1 MRSSQGTA
9 GAAGLLMVAMV
20 ASRLLGYLR
29 DVLIYAR
36 FGQNNLTDAYQAAFS
51 IPDFLYLLLVGGALS
66 SAFIPVFAGYLATDQ
81 EEEAWKVAS
90 IVFNFVVLLMLVG
103 IGLGLVYTPEL
114 VRLLVP
120 GFDAAT
126 MKLTVTLTR
135 IMFAQAF
142 FMALSG
148 VAMGVLYS
156 YRYFT
161 ATAFSAVLY
170 NLGIILVGWFFS
182 PRLGIA
188 AFSLGVVAGAVAGFA
203 VQVPP
208 LLRYGV
214 RYHFSLNLR
223 HPGVRRI
230 WRLMVPVLVS
240 LSVTQLNLFVNQN
253 LASHLSEGLVAALR
267 TAQRL
272 MQLPIGTLGV
282 ALAVASFP
290 NLTVQAARG
299 RYDEY
304 RRTLSLGL
312 RSLIFLLIPASLG
325 LIVLRV
331 PIVRLLFEQ
340 GRFTPEDTL
349 VTAQALLYY
358 SLGIVAYGCIQI
370 LNRSFYALQDT
381 ATPMLAGVAAI
392 GLNIW
397 LNVSLVGPLGHG
409 GLALAYSL
417 AGGFNLLLLLLLLR
431 RRLGRIGGRVLAGS
445 ALKSLLA
452 GGVAVLGAWWVARYL
467 EPQALTLGKLG
478 QVQQVGAAMG
488 LALVVFV
495 LAAVA
500 LRMEEVDQV
509 WEVLKRRL
517 GRRS

>member
-1 MRSSQGTA
+1 
-9 GAAGLLMVAMV
+9 MV
-20 ASRLLGYLR
+20 ASRLLGYVR
-29 DVLIYAR
+29 EVLLYAR

-66 SAFIPVFAGYLATDQ
+66 SAFIPVFAGYLATDR

-90 IVFNFVVLLMLVG
+90 TVFNFVILMMLVG
-103 IGLGLVYTPEL
+103 IGLGLIYTPQL

-120 GFDAAT
+120 GFDAET
-126 MKLTVTLTR
+126 MRLTVKLTR

-161 ATAFSAVLY
+161 ATALSAVLY
-170 NLGIILVGWFFS
+170 NLGIILVGWFLS
-182 PRLGIA
+182 PYLGIT
-188 AFSLGVVAGAVAGFA
+188 AFSLGVVVGAVAGFA

-214 RYHFSLNLR
+214 RYHFSLNLG
-223 HPGVRRI
+223 HPGVRKI
-230 WRLMVPVLVS
+230 WRLMVPVLIS

-253 LASHLSEGLVAALR
+253 LASHLAEGLVAALR

-290 NLTVQAARG
+290 NLTIQAAQG
-299 RYDEY
+299 RYDDY

-312 RSLIFLLIPASLG
+312 RSLVFLLVPASLG
-325 LIVLRV
+325 LIALRV

-340 GRFTPEDTL
+340 GKFTPEDTL
-349 VTAQALLYY
+349 ATAQALLFY
-358 SLGIVAYGCIQI
+358 SLGIVAYGCIQV

-381 ATPMLAGVAAI
+381 TTPMVAGVAAI

-417 AGGFNLLLLLLLLR
+417 AGGFNFVLLLLLLR
-431 RRLGRIGGRVLAGS
+431 RRLGRIGGRALATSG
-445 ALKSLLA
+445 LKSLLA
-452 GGVAVLGAWWVARYL
+452 GTVAVLGAWVVAGHL
-467 EPQALTLGKLG
+467 EPYALLAGKLG
-478 QVQQVGAAMG
+478 QAQQVGAAIG
-488 LALVVFV
+488 LALLVFV

-500 LRMEEVDQV
+500 MRMEEVGQV
-509 WEVLKRRL
+509 WEVVKRRL
-517 GRRS
+517 GRQP